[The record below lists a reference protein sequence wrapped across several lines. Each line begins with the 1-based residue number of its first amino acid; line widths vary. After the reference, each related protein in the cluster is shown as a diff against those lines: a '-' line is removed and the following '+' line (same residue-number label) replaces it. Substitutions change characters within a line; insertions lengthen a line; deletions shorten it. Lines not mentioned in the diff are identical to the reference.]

1 MHIIGIT
8 SLTLGAPSE
17 GQQNLALEVVVVI
30 LVTVRTGYL
39 VLGGAARM
47 GSL

>member
-8 SLTLGAPSE
+8 SLTLGAPGK
-17 GQQNLALEVVVVI
+17 GQQNLAVEVVVVI

-39 VLGGAARM
+39 VLGGAARVA
-47 GSL
+47 SL